1 MRTWIA
7 TLLLTLAPVAMAGP
21 VQLKGTDAAA
31 FQAVEQGTGTRGVV
45 LVHAEGRTSA
55 DWSNF
60 AGKLAS
66 QGFRVVSFD
75 LRGHGA
81 NTGTAPL
88 TDAEWAKVPGDIV
101 AAAAYLRS
109 KGAQEVSLIGAE
121 IGGSLALRAGADD
134 PAVTTVVMISPTLSA
149 HGVKVSE
156 ALTAYGKRPLMLV
169 AASGDTMSAKAATLL
184 QPKALGI
191 TGLELLDGSGAGAT
205 LLNIDPSLQGNLF
218 EWLAGTAWRPKTT
231 DAEKAAVG
239 PTTTTT
245 IDTKGTKLEDAP

>member
-1 MRTWIA
+1 VRIWIT

-21 VQLKGTDAAA
+21 IQLKGADAATL
-31 FQAVEQGTGTRGVV
+31 QAADQGTGTRGVV

-66 QGFRVVSFD
+66 QGFRVVTFD

-81 NTGTAPL
+81 NTAAGPM
-88 TDAEWAKVPGDIV
+88 TDAEWAKVPGDIA

-156 ALTAYGKRPLMLV
+156 ALTAYGKRPLFLV

-191 TGLELLDGSGAGAT
+191 AELELLDGAGSGAA
-205 LLNIDPSLQGNLF
+205 LLNIDPALQGNLF
-218 EWLAGTAWRPKTT
+218 NWLAGSTWRPKAT

-239 PTTTTT
+239 PATTTT